1 MALPAVQG
9 KTREGRHSLPGR
21 AGRLRSRGEEDR
33 RQGELDARRRVS
45 FLRERARSRWQRR
58 AGPPA
63 AGWPRCALCSRSRGQ
78 EMFEKAHI
86 DALFSELERQWRE
99 SPEFDRLA
107 RDAHLGIALCDAGRP
122 LKDRIDPKIVAL
134 IEKHRPKA

>member
-1 MALPAVQG
+1 
-9 KTREGRHSLPGR
+9 
-21 AGRLRSRGEEDR
+21 
-33 RQGELDARRRVS
+33 
-45 FLRERARSRWQRR
+45 
-58 AGPPA
+58 
-63 AGWPRCALCSRSRGQ
+63 
-78 EMFEKAHI
+78 MFEKAHI
-86 DALFSELERQWRE
+86 DALFGELERQWQG